1 MELEKINVK
10 FFVEDPGGI
19 PLTKFI
25 HIFTSWIQAS
35 EGAYVDVADYS
46 HISAGPGILLIAHEA
61 NISMDNRGNRLGL
74 LYNRKQPL
82 KGSNRERL
90 RATFHT
96 ALQVCRRVEED
107 PALGGR
113 VRFAGNEA
121 LFLIND
127 RLLAPNTGE
136 MFQAVRPALEDLA
149 RTLYAGTPVR
159 LTHIA
164 DPKERFAVRI
174 ATPLSCDVA
183 SLLKN
188 LGEAS

>member
-25 HIFTSWIQAS
+25 HVFTSWIRAS

-46 HISAGPGILLIAHEA
+46 HTSAGPGVVLVAHEA
-61 NISMDNRGNRLGL
+61 NISMDTGGNRLGL
-74 LYNRKQPL
+74 LYNRKQAVSGTN
-82 KGSNRERL
+82 KERL
-90 RATFHT
+90 RATFRA
-96 ALQVCRRVEED
+96 ALQICRRIEEE
-107 PALGGR
+107 PALEGR
-113 VRFAGNEA
+113 VRFLGNEA
-121 LFLIND
+121 LFMIND

-136 MFQAVRPALEDLA
+136 TFQAVRPALEDLA
-149 RTLYAGTPVR
+149 RTLYAGAPVR
-159 LTHIA
+159 LEHLA
-164 DPKERFAVRI
+164 DPQKRFAVHI
-174 ATPLSCDVA
+174 TTPLSCDVA